1 MRWLALPSKASWHT
15 LDSPNGRT
23 WKIRKKRP
31 TFHGK
36 DALSSVGSAARR
48 ASMNAVVYCRV
59 STKEQVSNLSLNT
72 QQERCI
78 DYCSRNS
85 WHALQIFRDEG
96 ESAKT
101 ADRPQFQ
108 RMLSFCKRKQN
119 EVSYVVVHD
128 MSRFSRQMEDQIA
141 VLGELQSVGIRLRSV
156 MENVDETA
164 AGKLMRNIH
173 GAFNQFDNDRK
184 SERTRLGMERAA
196 SMGRFPHQAPLGY
209 MNRNNKSGPN
219 LIPDPERAP
228 LVQKAFELY
237 GMGAQTKLA
246 VLRIVNA
253 LGLTTLK
260 GHTVSA
266 QTFDRMLQNELY
278 AGWICLPKWN
288 LRERGIFEPLVTEEL
303 FGRVQDIL
311 KGKRVSVAPHSRNNP
326 DFPLR
331 VFVSCG
337 ECGTPLTGAW
347 STGRKIRYPYYRCR
361 NRKCRA
367 VNVRRER
374 LELDFAALILKLA
387 PERLASPTG
396 FEPVLSP

>member
-1 MRWLALPSKASWHT
+1 
-15 LDSPNGRT
+15 
-23 WKIRKKRP
+23 
-31 TFHGK
+31 
-36 DALSSVGSAARR
+36 
-48 ASMNAVVYCRV
+48 MNAVVYCRV

-246 VLRIVNA
+246 VLRTINA
-253 LGLTTLK
+253 L
-260 GHTVSA
+260 
-266 QTFDRMLQNELY
+266 
-278 AGWICLPKWN
+278 AGC
-288 LRERGIFEPLVTEEL
+288 
-303 FGRVQDIL
+303 
-311 KGKRVSVAPHSRNNP
+311 
-326 DFPLR
+326 
-331 VFVSCG
+331 
-337 ECGTPLTGAW
+337 
-347 STGRKIRYPYYRCR
+347 
-361 NRKCRA
+361 
-367 VNVRRER
+367 
-374 LELDFAALILKLA
+374 
-387 PERLASPTG
+387 
-396 FEPVLSP
+396 